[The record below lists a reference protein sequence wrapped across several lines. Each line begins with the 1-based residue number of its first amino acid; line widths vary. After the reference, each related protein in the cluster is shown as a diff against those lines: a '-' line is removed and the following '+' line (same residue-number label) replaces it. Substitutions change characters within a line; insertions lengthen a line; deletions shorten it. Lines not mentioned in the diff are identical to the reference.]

1 MFEHIGLMV
10 LKGFQD
16 RAEKLNDYL
25 GELLGEKRNYIIDID
40 SPRFSNGEGK
50 IQINETVRDKEIYI
64 ISDIGNYDVTY
75 DLYGKENRMSPD
87 DHFLDVIRAI
97 SAISGKAR
105 KITLFMPLMYSSRQ
119 HRRKGRES
127 LDCAMAL
134 RYLETL
140 GVKNILTF
148 DIHDPEIQ
156 NTIPTGSFD
165 SIFPMYSILKYFVK
179 NEADAIS
186 KDKMVVISPDV
197 GAMERTKRYASILN
211 LDLGLYYKRRDYTR
225 IVNGKN
231 PILQHEYIGPDVK
244 GKDLL
249 IVDDMLSSGE
259 SIIDIVTRM
268 KEKGCGDVY
277 VITTFAFFTN
287 GLDKFDELY
296 KKGLIKKVYSTNASY
311 LKPELKTRDWFC
323 EIDLTKCMAKVITCL
338 AQNKGISNILDS
350 QKKLQTLL
358 EKINN
363 KAWENFSGFCFTKG
377 NKSNIL
383 FE

>member
-25 GELLGEKRNYIIDID
+25 GELLGEKRNYIIDIN

-50 IQINETVRDKEIYI
+50 VQINETVRDKEIYI

-165 SIFPMYSILKYFVK
+165 SIFPMYSILKYFIK
-179 NEADAIS
+179 NEASAIS

-259 SIIDIVTRM
+259 SIINIVTRM

-296 KKGLIKKVYSTNASY
+296 EKGLIKKVYSTNASY
-311 LKPELKTRDWFC
+311 LKPELKTRDWFS
-323 EIDLTKCMAKVITCL
+323 EIALTKCMAKVITCL

-358 EKINN
+358 DKIN
-363 KAWENFSGFCFTKG
+363 KAWEIFSGFCFTLQSKC
-377 NKSNIL
+377 NIL

>member
-50 IQINETVRDKEIYI
+50 VQINETVRDKEIYI

-165 SIFPMYSILKYFVK
+165 SIFPMYSILKYFIK
-179 NEADAIS
+179 NEANAIS

-268 KEKGCGDVY
+268 KDRGCGDVY

-296 KKGLIKKVYSTNASY
+296 EKGLIKKVYSTNASY
-311 LKPELKTRDWFC
+311 LKPELKTKEWFC

-338 AQNKGISNILDS
+338 AQNQGISKILDS

-358 EKINN
+358 EKLNN
-363 KAWENFSGFCFTKG
+363 KAWEIFSGFCFTTSI
-377 NKSNIL
+377 KSNIL

>member
-1 MFEHIGLMV
+1 MFEHVGLMV

-16 RAEKLNDYL
+16 RAEELNDYL

-64 ISDIGNYDVTY
+64 VADIGNYSVTY

-87 DHFLDVIRAI
+87 DHFLDIVRAI

-165 SIFPMYSILKYFVK
+165 SIFPMYSILKYFIK

-186 KDKMVVISPDV
+186 KEKMVVISPDV

-296 KKGLIKKVYSTNASY
+296 KQGLIKKVYSTNASY
-311 LKPELKTRDWFC
+311 LLPELKTREWFC
-323 EIDLTKCMAKVITCL
+323 EIDLTKCMAKVMTCL
-338 AQNKGISNILDS
+338 IQNKGISNILDS
-350 QKKLQTLL
+350 QKKLQKLL
-358 EKINN
+358 DKINN
-363 KAWENFSGFCFTKG
+363 KTWGFSQVFYFTINQKC
-377 NKSNIL
+377 NIL

>member
-50 IQINETVRDKEIYI
+50 VQINETVRDKEIYI

-165 SIFPMYSILKYFVK
+165 SIFPMYSILKYFIK
-179 NEADAIS
+179 NEASAIS

-296 KKGLIKKVYSTNASY
+296 EKRLIKKVYSTNASY

-358 EKINN
+358 DKIN
-363 KAWENFSGFCFTKG
+363 KAWEIFSGFCFTLQSKC
-377 NKSNIL
+377 NIL

>member
-16 RAEKLNDYL
+16 RAEQLNDYL
-25 GELLGEKRNYIIDID
+25 GELLGEKRNYLIDID

-64 ISDIGNYDVTY
+64 IADVGNYSVTY

-87 DHFLDVIRAI
+87 DHFLDIIRAI

-165 SIFPMYSILKYFVK
+165 SIFPMYSILKYFIK

-186 KDKMVVISPDV
+186 KDKMIVISPDV

-268 KEKGCGDVY
+268 KEKGCKDVY

-287 GLDKFDELY
+287 GLEKFDELY
-296 KKGLIKKVYSTNASY
+296 EKGLIKKVYSTNACY
-311 LKPELKTRDWFC
+311 LLPELKTKKWFC

-338 AQNKGISNILDS
+338 AQNQGISKILDS
-350 QKKLQTLL
+350 QKKLQKLL

-363 KAWENFSGFCFTKG
+363 KAWDFLK
-377 NKSNIL
+377 L
-383 FE
+383 FVLHWLGKRI

>member
-50 IQINETVRDKEIYI
+50 VQINETVRDKEIYI

-165 SIFPMYSILKYFVK
+165 SIFPMYSILKYFIK
-179 NEADAIS
+179 NEASAIS

-296 KKGLIKKVYSTNASY
+296 EKGLIKKVYSTNASY

-358 EKINN
+358 DKIN
-363 KAWENFSGFCFTKG
+363 KAWEIFSGFCFTLQSKC
-377 NKSNIL
+377 NIL

>member
-1 MFEHIGLMV
+1 MFEHVGLMV

-16 RAEKLNDYL
+16 RAEQLNSYL

-64 ISDIGNYDVTY
+64 VADVGNYNVTY

-87 DHFLDVIRAI
+87 DHFLDIIRAI

-119 HRRKGRES
+119 HRRKSRES

-148 DIHDPEIQ
+148 DIHDPEVQ

-165 SIFPMYSILKYFVK
+165 SIFPMYSILKYFIK

-186 KDKMVVISPDV
+186 KDKMIVISPDV

-268 KEKGCGDVY
+268 KEKGCGNVY

-287 GLDKFDELY
+287 GPDKFDELY
-296 KKGLIKKVYSTNASY
+296 KKGLLKKVYSTNASY
-311 LKPELKTRDWFC
+311 LNPELKSKEWFC
-323 EIDLTKCMAKVITCL
+323 EIDLTKCMAKVMTCL
-338 AQNKGISNILDS
+338 IQNQGISKILDS

-363 KAWENFSGFCFTKG
+363 KTWD
-377 NKSNIL
+377 
-383 FE
+383 

>member
-1 MFEHIGLMV
+1 MFENVGLIV
-10 LKGFQD
+10 LKGFED
-16 RAEKLNDYL
+16 RGKAVNDYL
-25 GELLGEKRNYIIDID
+25 CDLLGEKRNYIIDID

-50 IQINETVRDKEIYI
+50 VQINETIRGKDIYI
-64 ISDIGNYDVTY
+64 IADVGNYFVTY
-75 DLYGKENRMSPD
+75 DLYGEKNRMSPD
-87 DHFLDVIRAI
+87 DHFLDIIRTI

-119 HRRKGRES
+119 HRRKTRES

-134 RYLETL
+134 RYLEFL
-140 GVKNILTF
+140 GVNNIITF

-165 SIFPMYSILKYFVK
+165 SIFPMYSILKYFIK
-179 NEADAIS
+179 NEKHDIS

-225 IVNGKN
+225 VVNGKN

-244 GKDLL
+244 DKDLL

-268 KEKGCGDVY
+268 KDKGCKDVF
-277 VITTFAFFTN
+277 VITTFSFFTN
-287 GLDKFDELY
+287 GLEKFDELY
-296 KKGLIKKVYSTNASY
+296 KNGLIKKVYSTNASF
-311 LKPELKTRDWFC
+311 LNPELKSREWFC
-323 EIDLTKCMAKVITCL
+323 EIDLTKCIAKVITSL
-338 AQNKGISNILDS
+338 ITNKGIGDILDS
-350 QKKLQTLL
+350 QAKLKKLL
-358 EKINN
+358 EEINAGE
-363 KAWENFSGFCFTKG
+363 K
-377 NKSNIL
+377 
-383 FE
+383 

>member
-25 GELLGEKRNYIIDID
+25 GELLGEKRNYIIDIN

-50 IQINETVRDKEIYI
+50 VQINETVRDKEIYI

-165 SIFPMYSILKYFVK
+165 SIFPMYSILKYFIK
-179 NEADAIS
+179 NEASAIS

-296 KKGLIKKVYSTNASY
+296 EKGLIKKVYSTNASY

-358 EKINN
+358 DKIN
-363 KAWENFSGFCFTKG
+363 KAWEIFSGFCFTLQSKC
-377 NKSNIL
+377 NIL

>member
-1 MFEHIGLMV
+1 M
-10 LKGFQD
+10 D
-16 RAEKLNDYL
+16 
-25 GELLGEKRNYIIDID
+25 
-40 SPRFSNGEGK
+40 
-50 IQINETVRDKEIYI
+50 I
-64 ISDIGNYDVTY
+64 IS
-75 DLYGKENRMSPD
+75 
-87 DHFLDVIRAI
+87 AI
-97 SAISGKAR
+97 SAIGGKAK
-105 KITLFMPLMYSSRQ
+105 KITLIMPLMYSSRQ

-165 SIFPMYSILKYFVK
+165 SIFPMYSILKYFIK
-179 NEADAIS
+179 NEANAIS

-268 KEKGCGDVY
+268 KDRGCGDVY

-296 KKGLIKKVYSTNASY
+296 EKGLIKKVYSTNASY
-311 LKPELKTRDWFC
+311 LKPELKTKEWFC

-338 AQNKGISNILDS
+338 AQNQGISKILDS
-350 QKKLQTLL
+350 QKKLQTLF
-358 EKINN
+358 
-363 KAWENFSGFCFTKG
+363 FSI
-377 NKSNIL
+377 S
-383 FE
+383 

>member
-50 IQINETVRDKEIYI
+50 VQINETVRDKEIYI

-165 SIFPMYSILKYFVK
+165 SIFPMYSILKYFIK
-179 NEADAIS
+179 NEANAIS

-296 KKGLIKKVYSTNASY
+296 EKGLIKKVYSTNASY

-338 AQNKGISNILDS
+338 SQNKGISNILDS

-358 EKINN
+358 DKINN
-363 KAWENFSGFCFTKG
+363 KAWENFSGF
-377 NKSNIL
+377 L
-383 FE
+383 FYIAIKM

>member
-165 SIFPMYSILKYFVK
+165 SIFPMYSILKYFIK
-179 NEADAIS
+179 NEANAIS

-287 GLDKFDELY
+287 GLEKFDELY

-358 EKINN
+358 DKIN
-363 KAWENFSGFCFTKG
+363 KAWEIFSGFCFTM
-377 NKSNIL
+377 NKKCNIL
-383 FE
+383 SW